1 MPAPA
6 TLSSELVGRQSMGF
20 KRSSK
25 DEDALNF
32 HFLIMVQMMATPPTE
47 AAMTI
52 KMVTVVRAM
61 VLAEPDGVAE
71 VVAAAALPAV
81 TVTFA
86 FD

>member
-1 MPAPA
+1 
-6 TLSSELVGRQSMGF
+6 MGF

-47 AAMTI
+47 AAITMRI
-52 KMVTVVRAM
+52 VTVVRAM
-61 VLAEPDGVAE
+61 VLAEPEATAE

-81 TVTFA
+81 TVTLA